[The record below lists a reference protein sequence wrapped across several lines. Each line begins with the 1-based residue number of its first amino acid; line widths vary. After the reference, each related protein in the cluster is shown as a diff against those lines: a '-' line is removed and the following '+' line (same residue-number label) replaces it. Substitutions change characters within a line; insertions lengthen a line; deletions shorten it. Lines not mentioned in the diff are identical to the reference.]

1 MKREVLV
8 TAGNGMFGHGLIATL
23 LGDERVKVRAMVRD
37 RDKFKLKAPNL
48 EVVVAD
54 MDAPE
59 TLAPAVAG
67 VTHVFLTAP
76 MDAHIAAREIAVM
89 KAVHEAGGA
98 HILKLFGAVRHEGDA
113 LKAEHGASLDYLQAS
128 GLPWT
133 LISPSSVMET
143 SLLAYAELLK
153 FDCVMGMSGEGKV
166 GLVAAEDVALA
177 TRAVVL
183 SDGHEGQNY
192 ELTGPAAL
200 SLYGVCNVFS
210 QVLGRRIHY
219 YDMPED
225 EFAAMMLEH
234 GDMTAEE
241 LEIGVL
247 CHLRAWRDGKA
258 DLVTDTYTK
267 LTGEPPTSLDDWIG
281 DHIDSFEAKPSFG
294 DRIAAFFM
302 HQKYARHH
310 DDGEAHKE

>member
-1 MKREVLV
+1 MQREVLV
-8 TAGNGMFGHGLIATL
+8 TAGNGMFGHALIAAL

-37 RDKFKLKAPNL
+37 RGKFKLEAPNL
-48 EVVVAD
+48 DVVVAD

-59 TLAPAVAG
+59 TLAPALAG

-76 MDAHIAAREIAVM
+76 MDARIAEREIAVL
-89 KAVHEAGGA
+89 KAVQEAGGA
-98 HILKLFGAVRHEGDA
+98 HILKLFGAVRHDGDELNVQHGESLA
-113 LKAEHGASLDYLQAS
+113 YLKAS

-133 LISPSSVMET
+133 LVSPNSVMET
-143 SLLAYAELLK
+143 SLLGYAELLK
-153 FDCVMGMSGEGKV
+153 FDCIMGMSGDGKV
-166 GLVAAEDVALA
+166 NLVAAEDVALA
-177 TRAVVL
+177 ARAVIL
-183 SDGHEGQNY
+183 GDGHEGQNY

-200 SLYGVCNVFS
+200 SLYDVCDVFS
-210 QVLGRRIHY
+210 QVLGRKIRY

-225 EFAAMMLEH
+225 EFAKMMLEH
-234 GDMTAEE
+234 GGMTAEE

-267 LTGEPPTSLDDWIG
+267 LTGEPPTALDDWIG
-281 DHIDSFEAKPSFG
+281 DHIDSFEFKPGFG
-294 DRIAAFFM
+294 DRIAGFFI

-310 DDGEAHKE
+310 GGEAHEE

>member
-1 MKREVLV
+1 MEREVLV
-8 TAGNGMFGHGLIATL
+8 TAGNGMFGHGLISSL
-23 LGDERVKVRAMVRD
+23 LGDERVNVRAMVRD
-37 RDKFKLKAPNL
+37 RDKFKLQAPNL
-48 EVVVAD
+48 SVVVAD

-76 MDAHIAAREIAVM
+76 MDARIAEREIAVM
-89 KAVHEAGGA
+89 KAVEAAGGA
-98 HILKLFGAVRHEGDA
+98 HIVKLFGAVRHEGDA
-113 LKAEHGASLDYLQAS
+113 LKAEHSASLDHVKAS

-133 LISPSSVMET
+133 LISPNSVMET
-143 SLLAYAELLK
+143 SLLSYAELLK
-153 FDCVMGMSGEGKV
+153 FDCIMGMSGDGKV

-183 SDGHEGQNY
+183 GDGHEGRDY
-192 ELTGPAAL
+192 ELTGPQSL
-200 SLYGVCNVFS
+200 SLHDVCDVFS
-210 QVLGRRIHY
+210 RVLGRKIRY

-241 LEIGVL
+241 LEINVL
-247 CHLRAWRDGKA
+247 CHLRAWRDGRA
-258 DLVTDTYTK
+258 DLVTDTYTR

-281 DHIDSFEAKPSFG
+281 DHIDSFETKPGFG
-294 DRIAAFFM
+294 DRIAGFFI

-310 DDGEAHKE
+310 GEEAQKE